1 MRFCMATT
9 FYPPWSFG
17 GDAIQVRR
25 LTHAL
30 ADRGHEV
37 TVVHSR
43 EGYAAMAGGPPDGP
57 EDDHPGV
64 RVVGIDAGLGA
75 ASPTATYLSGR
86 PPLGGEQLAPAPD
99 GGLGAL
105 HLPQ

>member
-9 FYPPWSFG
+9 FSPPWSFG

-43 EGYAAMAGGPPDGP
+43 EGYAAMAGGPPAGP
-57 EDDHPGV
+57 EPATPRV

-86 PPLGGEQLAPAPD
+86 PLLSGKQLAAALD
-99 GGLGAL
+99 GGF
-105 HLPQ
+105 